1 MLPLLR
7 IGAEPSRSRPYCDKE
22 NLRGVA
28 LDECALGALQCSSSR
43 MVTARGAFVCP
54 ILIDFPDA
62 RLGARL
68 QDALGPFTL
77 RHSACFTCHRRG
89 LSCRN

>member
-1 MLPLLR
+1 
-7 IGAEPSRSRPYCDKE
+7 
-22 NLRGVA
+22 
-28 LDECALGALQCSSSR
+28 
-43 MVTARGAFVCP
+43 MVTSRGAYVCP

-62 RLGARL
+62 RMGARL